1 MLKQLELEV
10 EERERRAMR
19 AEEVHQLLVYREQ
32 RRLEVL
38 RQTRELLSMRLAEQ
52 QQRRTQRD
60 IEARLR
66 LEALRESQRQRREEA
81 AELIAMRRE
90 EEYLRYVHAE
100 MRRQAAILQQRLRA
114 EEARLQVRERERMMC
129 VGGHG
134 SCVCVLSSCRHV
146 CVCGRVC
153 LCVCVSVCLCLVFLW
168 WMQRYRFEEAHQ
180 RRVAS
185 ELRRLLLESFQQWR
199 AEEQRREAMSR
210 NAMDVAD
217 LFSAQLREY
226 GKQVAAETAAREMEG
241 ICMQAEDAYVHARLP
256 HRLVSAAHTRRVLG
270 CCGYVA
276 AGAGRSTLWK
286 WLPLAPPFI
295 AAKSAAPSPSS
306 GKRRSTWCAP
316 SDAQL
321 RPALL
326 RATILSCRRKPV
338 PSNGTRSDC
347 S

>member
-1 MLKQLELEV
+1 
-10 EERERRAMR
+10 MR

-129 VGGHG
+129 VGGDG

-146 CVCGRVC
+146 FCGTV
-153 LCVCVSVCLCLVFLW
+153 CVCVSVCLCLCACGGCIGTGLRKPTSAGSLVSS
-168 WMQRYRFEEAHQ
+168 
-180 RRVAS
+180 VACC
-185 ELRRLLLESFQQWR
+185 WR
-199 AEEQRREAMSR
+199 ASSSGVQRSSGVKPCPATPWTSPTCSVHSFASTGSRSPRKPRHGRWRAFACKRRMRTCMQGCRIALSVRLTHAACLGVVDMSQPEPGVQHCGNGCR
-210 NAMDVAD
+210 SHHHSSPRRAP
-217 LFSAQLREY
+217 RPRHP
-226 GKQVAAETAAREMEG
+226 AARG
-241 ICMQAEDAYVHARLP
+241 VRP
-256 HRLVSAAHTRRVLG
+256 GAHH
-270 CCGYVA
+270 
-276 AGAGRSTLWK
+276 
-286 WLPLAPPFI
+286 P
-295 AAKSAAPSPSS
+295 
-306 GKRRSTWCAP
+306 
-316 SDAQL
+316 
-321 RPALL
+321 
-326 RATILSCRRKPV
+326 
-338 PSNGTRSDC
+338 TRSC
-347 S
+347 V